1 MKFSPYTPLNKWD
14 SSVSKKNHRKILRA
28 SACFIFFKN
37 IKMYVKYQSKCVY
50 GFDRDFTYEG
60 DTL

>member
-1 MKFSPYTPLNKWD
+1 MFY
-14 SSVSKKNHRKILRA
+14 
-28 SACFIFFKN
+28 FFKN